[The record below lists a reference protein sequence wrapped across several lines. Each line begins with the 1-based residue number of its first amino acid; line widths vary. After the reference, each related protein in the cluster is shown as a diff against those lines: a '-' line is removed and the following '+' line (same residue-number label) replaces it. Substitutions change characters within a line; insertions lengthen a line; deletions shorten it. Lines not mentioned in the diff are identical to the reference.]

1 MAYNP
6 AKKFVKEQLT
16 EGTHN
21 LTITQATV
29 ESDNRIEVL
38 FGSEKIDGLASMSVL
53 PEQYDWVLANWA
65 KKLGLEFFVDQDF
78 KNESGFASFVA
89 ETIATLKGKGNY
101 FSINAVRAKDKAG
114 KLLPPRNG
122 KYLFNGSFA

>member
-6 AKKFVKEQLT
+6 AKKFVKEQPT
-16 EGTHN
+16 EGTHQ
-21 LTITQATV
+21 LTVTQTKV
-29 ESDNRIEVL
+29 SVDNRIEVL
-38 FGSEKIDGLASMSVL
+38 FGSDKVDGLASMSVL

-89 ETIATLKGKGNY
+89 ETIATLKGSGKY
-101 FSINAVRAKDKAG
+101 FSINAERAKDKTG
-114 KLLPPRNG
+114 KLLPSRNG